1 MCLHS
6 GGLYTLQTVP
16 KRHGKCPISEIQ
28 SSLAVSSSSVNYTI
42 DLIANDGV
50 QWLRLHPHNLPSVP
64 LIPYTKGNSNIDI
77 IEKQEIYNVGKLVT
91 SAKGSG
97 SDDAVIK
104 THGGIP

>member
-1 MCLHS
+1 MLGSYRSKVCLHT

-28 SSLAVSSSSVNYTI
+28 SSLAVVASSVNYTI

-50 QWLRLHPHNLPSVP
+50 PWLRLNPQYLPFVP

-77 IEKQEIYNVGKLVT
+77 IEKQEICNVGKLVYLREDQ
-91 SAKGSG
+91 KW
-97 SDDAVIK
+97 IR
-104 THGGIP
+104 